1 MFCVSW
7 CKVEASEC
15 NVILSMPCVQ
25 FDTHP
30 DTIAQ
35 GKDPVNFDIEDFD
48 PVKIRASASTLDEF
62 VAGMRKQK
70 GPRSSR

>member
-1 MFCVSW
+1 
-7 CKVEASEC
+7 
-15 NVILSMPCVQ
+15 MPCVQ
-25 FDTHP
+25 FYTHP
-30 DTIAQ
+30 DTIAH